1 MSEERLSEALTAMEA
16 GLASLQ
22 PKPSSLD
29 RARVLYL
36 AGQASV
42 REAKAGSGK
51 SRAGWLWPVATA
63 ASLLV
68 AVTLAGVLL
77 LGGARPPTVER
88 VVEVPVD
95 PPEDSTGQRDH
106 LLAASGESLGP
117 PLRIDYLVLRR
128 SVLTEGLDALPV
140 AHETAS
146 PEGEALTPLDA
157 YGESIDLNQSG

>member
-1 MSEERLSEALTAMEA
+1 
-16 GLASLQ
+16 
-22 PKPSSLD
+22 
-29 RARVLYL
+29 
-36 AGQASV
+36 
-42 REAKAGSGK
+42 
-51 SRAGWLWPVATA
+51 LWPLATA
-63 ASLLV
+63 ASFLV

-95 PPEDSTGQRDH
+95 SPEDSTGKRDH

-128 SVLTEGLDALPV
+128 SVLTHGVDALPV
-140 AHETAS
+140 LQTPAS
-146 PEGEALTPLDA
+146 TEGETVTPLDA